1 MVHAVEWQAASAEAR
16 DPGSA
21 DLQPPSAPV
30 PPQSRLQAGAPPAP
44 SRLRVE
50 YRTEPLG
57 LDVPQPRLSW
67 IGTATHRGARQTAY
81 QILVA
86 SSAEQLAKGQGDLW
100 DSGRV
105 RSAES
110 LNIVYR
116 GKPLRSG
123 QEAFWTVRTWDEN
136 RRPSAW
142 SAPARWTMGLLAP
155 EDWKARW
162 IGASERP
169 ATNANPTYLLRRDV
183 EVTRPLRRATVY
195 VCGLGYYELYL
206 NGNQVGDHRL
216 DPGFT
221 DYDQRVLY
229 VTYDVTAQLQPGANA
244 LGVMLGGG
252 WYNQAVPDLFGFQ
265 KAPWRD
271 QPKLRLQLE
280 LEFADGTQETV
291 ISDAAWKWTPGWAT
305 FADIRGGETHDA
317 RLARPGWNTLAHS
330 LDGDWQFVRELAAP
344 RGQLRAQ
351 RHTPMR
357 VTERV
362 KPVAVTQPQPG
373 LWLFDFGKNLTG
385 AVKFTTTG
393 REGQKLTLH
402 FNEVLKPDGTL
413 NLRHS
418 AGHTWGR
425 FQRGEFILSGRPG
438 DVFDPRFTYHGFRYV
453 QVEGLETPPAPDSM
467 EAFAV
472 HNDLASAGQFE
483 SSHRRLNQLH
493 AAVRRTILNSVHG
506 MPAEEPTREKMGWT
520 FDAQV
525 LFDAYAYNFDAPTIY
540 RKFQEDMR
548 DAQDPGGHMPSIV
561 PTCGWGRVKPDGKPG
576 EYADPWWGSTL
587 THVAHYLYRHYG
599 DRRIL
604 EESYESSRAYV
615 DYLTSVAKNHQLDWR
630 LGDWLDRTWN
640 GTYPGLTPVVQS
652 STAAYWVQARLVSEH
667 AAVLGR
673 KADARRY
680 ARLADTIRDT
690 FNREFLDR
698 STGFYRTNSQ
708 TAQGT
713 PLYWG
718 MAPRELEA
726 RVMTNLLADL
736 ARHSNH
742 LTAGF
747 VGALPVIYS
756 LSDRGH
762 ADVAFDAVTKEQG
775 VGWLYMIEDENSTL
789 GENINPAGYGT
800 RHHPYTAWIGGW
812 FYRTLA
818 GIQLD
823 PRENGFRH
831 FVLKPECV
839 RGLDWVRAHYDS
851 VYGRIESA
859 WERRGDGLELRVTV
873 PANTMATIFIPAK
886 DPQRVTE
893 SGKPAVRANGV
904 KFVKFA
910 AGRAVYQ
917 VEAGQY
923 VFISQP

>member
-1 MVHAVEWQAASAEAR
+1 MTPTVAPALLLVLAFTGFPGPLLAAPAARSA
-16 DPGSA
+16 
-21 DLQPPSAPV
+21 APE
-30 PPQSRLQAGAPPAP
+30 
-44 SRLRVE
+44 RLRVE
-50 YRTEPLG
+50 YLTDPSG
-57 LDVPQPRLSW
+57 IDTPQPRLSW
-67 IGTATHRGARQTAY
+67 IGVSTNRGARQTAY

-86 SSAEQLAKGQGDLW
+86 SSPQSLAAGRGDLW

-116 GKPLRSG
+116 GRPLRSG
-123 QEAFWTVRTWDEN
+123 QAVFWKVRVWDEQ
-136 RRPSAW
+136 RRASEW
-142 SAPARWTMGLLAP
+142 SAPAGWSMGLLAP
-155 EDWKARW
+155 ADWRGKW
-162 IGASERP
+162 IGAAERP
-169 ATNANPTYLLRRDV
+169 ATNANPTYLLRRNLHLAK
-183 EVTRPLRRATVY
+183 PLHRAMAY
-195 VCGLGYYELYL
+195 VCGLGYHEFYL
-206 NGNQVGDHRL
+206 NGAQVGDHRL

-221 DYDQRVLY
+221 DYDRRVLY
-229 VTYDVTAQLQPGANA
+229 VTHDVTAQLQSGANV

-271 QPKLRLQLE
+271 QPKLLFQLE
-280 LEFADGTQETV
+280 LEFTDGTRETV
-291 ISDAAWKWTPGWAT
+291 VSDSSWSWAPGWAT

-317 RLARPGWNTLAHS
+317 RLARPDWSTAAGARA
-330 LDGDWQFVRELAAP
+330 GDWRPVIELAAP

-351 RHTPMR
+351 MHTPMR

-362 KPVAVTQPQPG
+362 QPVAVTEPQPG
-373 LWLFDFGKNLTG
+373 VWLFDFGKNLTG
-385 AVKFTTTG
+385 AVQFTTTG
-393 REGQKLTLH
+393 REGQRLTLH

-413 NLRHS
+413 DLRHS
-418 AGHTWGR
+418 ASHTWGR
-425 FQRGEFILSGRPG
+425 FQRGEFILSGG
-438 DVFDPRFTYHGFRYV
+438 TNDVFDPRFTYHGFRYV

-472 HNDLASAGQFE
+472 HNDLASAGRFE
-483 SSHRRLNQLH
+483 SSHQRLNQLH
-493 AAVRRTILNSVHG
+493 SAVRRTILNSIHG

-525 LFDAYAYNFDAPTIY
+525 LFDAYAYNFDAATAY
-540 RKFQEDMR
+540 RKFQADMR
-548 DAQDPGGHMPSIV
+548 DAQDPGGHVPSIV
-561 PTCGWGRVKPDGKPG
+561 PTCGWGRVKPDGRPG

-587 THVAHYLYRHYG
+587 THVAHYLHRHYG
-599 DRRIL
+599 DTRIL
-604 EESYESSRAYV
+604 EESYPASRAYL

-667 AAVLGR
+667 AALLGK
-673 KADARRY
+673 KAEAKRY
-680 ARLADTIRDT
+680 AQLADTIRDA

-698 STGFYRTNSQ
+698 ATGFYQTNSQ
-708 TAQGT
+708 TAQAT

-718 MAPRELEA
+718 MTPRELEE
-726 RVMTNLLADL
+726 RVMVNLLADL

-762 ADVAFDAVTKEQG
+762 ADVAFDAVTKEAG
-775 VGWLYMIEDENSTL
+775 VGWLYMVEDENSTL

-818 GIQLD
+818 GIQLH
-823 PRENGFRH
+823 PRAPGFKQ
-831 FVLKPECV
+831 FVIKPACV

-851 VYGRIESA
+851 PHGRIESA
-859 WERRGDGLELRVTV
+859 WERKGDALELRVTV
-873 PANTMATIFIPAK
+873 PANTTATVYVPAG
-886 DPQRVTE
+886 DPRHVREGGQ
-893 SGKPAVRANGV
+893 PAAHAAGV
-904 KFVKFA
+904 KFLRA
-910 AGRAVYQ
+910 EAGRAVYQ
-917 VEAGQY
+917 VAAGRY
-923 VFISQP
+923 HFRVE